1 LPGDRLAGH
10 QAAEDHAKKK
20 SVRAQEQL
28 DPEVVA
34 QRQEWCEWM
43 GAVDPDRFVFLD
55 QGHAKTTMTRRYG
68 RAPRGPRVVDHV
80 PAGKYHSTTMLGA
93 LRHDGTIAAMVY
105 EGGTDVSVMRAFA
118 EGELQTILR
127 PKDIVV
133 MDNLSAH
140 KDAAV
145 IAAIEAA
152 GAIACYL
159 PPYSPDLNP
168 IERMWS
174 KVKEVLRSLKARTAE
189 ALLDAIGVALRSVTT
204 ADAEAWFAHCGYGNT
219 EE

>member
-1 LPGDRLAGH
+1 
-10 QAAEDHAKKK
+10 
-20 SVRAQEQL
+20 
-28 DPEVVA
+28 
-34 QRQEWCEWM
+34 M

-55 QGHAKTTMTRRYG
+55 ESHAKTTMTRRYG
-68 RAPRGPRVVDHV
+68 RAPRGERVVDHV
-80 PAGKYHSTTMLGA
+80 PAGTYHATTMLGA

-105 EGGTDVSVMRAFA
+105 EGGTDVAVMQAFV
-118 EGELQTILR
+118 EGDLRRILR
-127 PKDIVV
+127 PGDIVV

-140 KDAAV
+140 KDTQV
-145 IAAIEAA
+145 IAAIESV

-168 IERMWS
+168 IEAMWS
-174 KVKEVLRSLKARTAE
+174 KVKEILRSLKARTAE

-204 ADAEAWFAHCGYGNT
+204 TDAEGWFVHCGYGNT